1 MDPFELAI
9 ASVSDI
15 RLTVETSL
23 LSVFYE
29 LLQAGFLVKCR
40 AGVSIENLFY
50 DQFKL
55 DPRLTEEKIS
65 TIFLNGKPV
74 DDIASTV
81 VKDGSTLALSGAMPG
96 LVGATLRRKSPL
108 ASFRKSISVEKSFK
122 DHEKTEGYVQIK
134 LFNVL
139 LKELGPDFLKRGIF
153 VPSGELVAFFKKQSA
168 DFWHGC
174 GEIVVDGQ
182 SADPKQLAGALLKAS
197 SGMIFLSVKTSPDI
211 GRSW

>member
-1 MDPFELAI
+1 MDPSELAT
-9 ASVSDI
+9 ASVSNI

-23 LSVFYE
+23 LSAFYE
-29 LLQAGFLVKCR
+29 LLQAGFLVKCK

-74 DDIASTV
+74 DDIASTA

-96 LVGATLRRKSPL
+96 LVGATLRRRSPL
-108 ASFRKSISVEKSFK
+108 ASFRKSISVEKNLK
-122 DHEKTEGYVQIK
+122 DHEKAEGYIRIK

-153 VPSGELVAFFKKQSA
+153 VSSGSLVAFFNKQSA
-168 DFWHGC
+168 DFWLRC
-174 GEIVVDGQ
+174 VEIVVDGQ
-182 SADPKQLAGALLKAS
+182 STNAKQLGREPLEAN
-197 SGMIFLSVKTSPDI
+197 SGMILLSVKTSPNVAI
-211 GRSW
+211 S